1 MSRVSIHEA
10 CVYQNQTPGANKM
23 YSFGKETSKQPT
35 SNTHKSLDRIYSNQ
49 TNRQN
54 NKLRAYTN
62 AVKYQC
68 MDALKH

>member
-1 MSRVSIHEA
+1 
-10 CVYQNQTPGANKM
+10 M